1 LLCVGLHSNRTGFYD
16 IDPLIC
22 FLLLT
27 NSLVLFRKKNI
38 MQKTFIVVLVLI
50 FAIVLFALDNSAM
63 VDISFWFWSVRSN
76 LSLVIIFSIIVGA
89 FMSSLFS
96 LSYWFKKKQEVKE
109 IEKEVNDKDKKIKLL
124 EDEIRILKADKP
136 RPFAEFKEL

>member
-1 LLCVGLHSNRTGFYD
+1 
-16 IDPLIC
+16 
-22 FLLLT
+22 
-27 NSLVLFRKKNI
+27 